1 MPVHGSALDAVR
13 PYILIDSYPPYP
25 DHRTEVDTASNG
37 VVTRKR
43 LCAGTRA
50 SPNVRSR
57 PTSVLK
63 LILAV
68 PVPANDGSIGKE
80 HADKRPAN
88 FDEALLVLAKEMV
101 MTLTKRGLLAA
112 TAGVATGVALRPL
125 RAQTTKLRFG
135 VGPLLPSPTD
145 TVKAY
150 TPIFDHLAKQLGV
163 DYSLV
168 STTDWAGM
176 AVAMGSGQL
185 DIAWM
190 GPWGYIIANNHADCT
205 AIATVKYDEKPTYL
219 GIIIAKPDLNVSK
232 FPDDTK
238 GMTMSF
244 ADVGSTSG
252 WLIPTY
258 YAKEVW
264 KIDPRSFWV
273 YHEGSTHAANEIAV
287 SSGQIDL
294 ATDFDRNRT
303 AMIESGKVKPDA
315 NKIVWTSVPLPN
327 DAIAVPKGTSSDLTQ
342 HIIAVLTAITPDQA
356 KELLPPHYT
365 GFIASNHAFYAP
377 IEKAGLAV
385 GKIKSKT

>member
-1 MPVHGSALDAVR
+1 
-13 PYILIDSYPPYP
+13 
-25 DHRTEVDTASNG
+25 
-37 VVTRKR
+37 
-43 LCAGTRA
+43 
-50 SPNVRSR
+50 
-57 PTSVLK
+57 
-63 LILAV
+63 
-68 PVPANDGSIGKE
+68 
-80 HADKRPAN
+80 
-88 FDEALLVLAKEMV
+88 MV
-101 MTLTKRGLLAA
+101 MALTKRELLSA
-112 TAGVATGVALRPL
+112 TASVVTGVGLQPA

-145 TVKAY
+145 TIKAY
-150 TPIFDHLAKQLGV
+150 TPIFDHLAKELGIE
-163 DYSLV
+163 YSLV

-185 DIAWM
+185 DVGWM
-190 GPWGYIIANNHADCT
+190 GPWGYIIANNSTDCT
-205 AIATVKYDEKPTYL
+205 AIATVKYEEKPTYL
-219 GIIIAKPDLNVSK
+219 AIIIGKPDLNVTK

-238 GMTMSF
+238 YMTMSF

-264 KIDPRSFWV
+264 KIDPRSFWN

-303 AMIESGKVKPDA
+303 AMIDSGKVKPDA
-315 NKIVWTSVPLPN
+315 NKIVWTSEPLPN
-327 DAIAVPKGTSSDLTQ
+327 DAIVVPKGTSSDLAE
-342 HIIAVLTAITPDQA
+342 HIVAILTAITPGEA
-356 KELLPPHYT
+356 KALLPPHYT

-377 IEKAGLAV
+377 IENAGLAV